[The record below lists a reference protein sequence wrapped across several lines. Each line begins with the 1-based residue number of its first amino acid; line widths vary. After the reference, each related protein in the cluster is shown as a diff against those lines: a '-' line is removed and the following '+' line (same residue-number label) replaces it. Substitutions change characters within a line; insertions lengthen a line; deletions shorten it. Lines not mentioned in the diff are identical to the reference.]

1 MRERVSQRTFSGYRL
16 NLPRGMKLFLV
27 LRDGTKIKL
36 YHEHWTRSVGSILQD
51 VEEGWI
57 K

>member
-16 NLPRGMKLFLV
+16 NLPEGMKLFVV
-27 LRDGTKIKL
+27 LRDGTKIEL
-36 YHEHWTRSVGSILQD
+36 DYDYWTKRAGTIFQD